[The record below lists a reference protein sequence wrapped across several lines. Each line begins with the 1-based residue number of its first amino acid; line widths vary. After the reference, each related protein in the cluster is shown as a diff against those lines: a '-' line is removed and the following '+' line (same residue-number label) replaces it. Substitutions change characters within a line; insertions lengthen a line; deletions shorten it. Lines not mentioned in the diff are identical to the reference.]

1 MRALLKSFDS
11 VGEFGSDELLVR
23 ECLLGDEKAWSN
35 LIAKYANLIFSI
47 PVKRGFS
54 QDDAAD
60 IFQAVCLTL
69 LRELATLRQPKALAA
84 WLIRLT
90 AHTCARWK
98 DREGK
103 YADCE
108 PDEQT
113 RASGELPDEIV
124 RQLEREQML
133 RAAVNEMSP
142 ECKRLIDLLFFT
154 NPPVP
159 YQAAAAELGLATG
172 SMGAT
177 RMRCLDRLRQSL
189 EAKGFSDS

>member
-1 MRALLKSFDS
+1 MKALFRSSDS
-11 VGEFGSDELLVR
+11 AEGFESDELLVQ
-23 ECLLGDEKAWSN
+23 ECLLGDEKAWTT

-47 PVKRGFS
+47 PLKRGFS
-54 QDDAAD
+54 QDNAAD

-69 LRELATLRQPKALAA
+69 LRELSTLRQPRTLAA

-90 AHTCARWK
+90 AHTCTRWK
-98 DREGK
+98 DRERR
-103 YADCE
+103 YADRE
-108 PDEQT
+108 PDERT
-113 RASGELPDEIV
+113 MSGDELPDEIV

-133 RAAVNEMSP
+133 RSAVSGMSA

-154 NPPVP
+154 HPPVP

-177 RMRCLDRLRQSL
+177 RMRCLEKLRQSL
-189 EAKGFSDS
+189 EAKGFA